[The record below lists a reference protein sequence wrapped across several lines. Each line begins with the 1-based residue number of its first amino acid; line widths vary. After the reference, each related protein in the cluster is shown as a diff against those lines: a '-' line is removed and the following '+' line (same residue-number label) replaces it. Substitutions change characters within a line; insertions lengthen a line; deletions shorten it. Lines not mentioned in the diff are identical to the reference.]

1 MKNVFYPSSNKII
14 EMVLGEAQSPAASA
28 QKSAAAEHREQEGR
42 CEAGGYA
49 GQQEAQEPCFCL
61 SWDSVL
67 LRQLRLSKAQV
78 PGCWTLQSHMLI
90 PFSQHCILMGT

>member
-1 MKNVFYPSSNKII
+1 
-14 EMVLGEAQSPAASA
+14 MVLGEAQSPAASA
-28 QKSAAAEHREQEGR
+28 QKSAAAEHRELEGR

-78 PGCWTLQSHMLI
+78 PGCWTLQSQYADSFFTALYSHGDLNT
-90 PFSQHCILMGT
+90 GWG